1 MKKTIRLTER
11 ELINLV
17 RRIIKEDEDQWVA
30 DSQEMEGDT
39 DFSKMDLEK
48 AKEELKYTISPS
60 EMRFL
65 KNLVKFEG
73 QDEVKDM
80 LMNVLSQIE
89 DENEEQTVDIDYEEV
104 DEMLYE
110 DFENKYGMSEDE
122 MKLRG
127 ILDKIIQNTT
137 LIAAFGIVPA
147 AMFIGGGAALA
158 AGIVALVGTT
168 LKDAAFFKR
177 KGYDK
182 NQSGHYYKAS
192 DKSRMNRK

>member
-1 MKKTIRLTER
+1 MKKTIRLTES

-39 DFSKMDLEK
+39 DFSKMDLET
-48 AKEELKYTISPS
+48 AKEELRHTISPS

-65 KNLVKFEG
+65 RDLMKYEG
-73 QDEVKDM
+73 QDELKDM
-80 LMNVLSQIE
+80 LMDVLSQME
-89 DENEEQTVDIDYEEV
+89 DDEVTVDADYEEV
-104 DEMLYE
+104 DEMMYE
-110 DFENKYGMSEDE
+110 GFENENGMGDDE

-137 LIAAFGIVPA
+137 LMSALGVVPA
-147 AMFIGGGAALA
+147 MMFVGGGAALA
-158 AGIVALVGTT
+158 LGIVAVLGTT
-168 LKDAAFFKR
+168 LKDSAFFKR

-182 NQSGHYYKAS
+182 FQSGHHYGAS

>member
-1 MKKTIRLTER
+1 MKKTIRLTES

-48 AKEELKYTISPS
+48 AKEELRLTISPS

-65 KNLVKFEG
+65 RDLMKYEG
-73 QDEVKDM
+73 QDELKDM
-80 LMNVLSQIE
+80 LMDALSQME
-89 DENEEQTVDIDYEEV
+89 DDEVTVDADYEEV
-104 DEMLYE
+104 DEMMYE
-110 DFENKYGMSEDE
+110 GFEEETGMGDDE

-127 ILDKIIQNTT
+127 ILDKIVQNTT
-137 LIAAFGIVPA
+137 LMSALGVVPA
-147 AMFIGGGAALA
+147 MMFVGGGAALA
-158 AGIVALVGTT
+158 LGIVAILGTT
-168 LKDAAFFKR
+168 LKDSAFFKR

-182 NQSGHYYKAS
+182 FQSGHHYGAS

>member
-1 MKKTIRLTER
+1 MKKTIRLTES

-39 DFSKMDLEK
+39 DFSKMDLET
-48 AKEELKYTISPS
+48 AKEELRHTISPS

-65 KNLVKFEG
+65 RDLMKYEG
-73 QDEVKDM
+73 QDELKDM
-80 LMNVLSQIE
+80 LMDVLSQME
-89 DENEEQTVDIDYEEV
+89 DDEVTVDADYEEV
-104 DEMLYE
+104 DEMMYE
-110 DFENKYGMSEDE
+110 GFEEETGMGDDE

-127 ILDKIIQNTT
+127 ILDKIVQNTT
-137 LIAAFGIVPA
+137 LMSALGVVPA
-147 AMFIGGGAALA
+147 MMFVGGGAALA
-158 AGIVALVGTT
+158 LGIVAILGTT
-168 LKDAAFFKR
+168 LKDSAFFKR

-182 NQSGHYYKAS
+182 FQSGHHYGAS

>member
-1 MKKTIRLTER
+1 MKKTIRLTES

-39 DFSKMDLEK
+39 DFSKMDLET
-48 AKEELKYTISPS
+48 AKEELRHTISPS

-65 KNLVKFEG
+65 RDLMKYEG
-73 QDEVKDM
+73 QDELKDM
-80 LMNVLSQIE
+80 LMDVLSQME
-89 DENEEQTVDIDYEEV
+89 DDEVTVDADYEEV
-104 DEMLYE
+104 DEMMYE
-110 DFENKYGMSEDE
+110 GFEEETGMGDDE

-137 LIAAFGIVPA
+137 LMSALGVVPA
-147 AMFIGGGAALA
+147 MMFVGGGAALA
-158 AGIVALVGTT
+158 LGIVAVLGTT
-168 LKDAAFFKR
+168 LKDSAFFKR

-182 NQSGHYYKAS
+182 FQSGHHYGAS